1 MQSCMALSS
10 LQPRLVHGGFSLP
23 TAVTPRP
30 RQRNVQTTALFSF
43 LKLGSKTATKPKYE
57 TVIPETSYA
66 IPAVLLGGAGLTQVT
81 TSNTALAAGLGL
93 LGAFLAV
100 QASRVKF
107 VFDEDALEVL
117 TGKDEEESENAF
129 VGGRNRWS
137 YDSII
142 NWEFWFPSFPILV
155 YFKEDQTRPEG
166 QIHFFP
172 VLFNGKQLFEVM
184 SERFNKPESD

>member
-1 MQSCMALSS
+1 MALSS

-66 IPAVLLGGAGLTQVT
+66 IPAVLLGEDMGWGRRVFL
-81 TSNTALAAGLGL
+81 SLGL